1 MIGPGSK
8 NTSAGSETG
17 TSEDT
22 EVSSSEDAREDQ
34 SPGSGNSESTGATGY
49 LNNRMDSD
57 DPSDTVVLAETGVTE
72 VGIDGLEIA
81 TVPSGGGGSIAS
93 TVNFTITQPNAA
105 DFPDQIVKARTYLGA
120 PADAMDCPLFLE
132 VSFRGR
138 KESNLDFG
146 DAYDVDKGGEVIKLS
161 LIHI

>member
-1 MIGPGSK
+1 MSDIMNDHSENVEKIYAGQDDSSVPSESATSENEKLYMIGPGSK

-22 EVSSSEDAREDQ
+22 EVSSSEDARQDQ

-81 TVPSGGGGSIAS
+81 TVPS
-93 TVNFTITQPNAA
+93 
-105 DFPDQIVKARTYLGA
+105 
-120 PADAMDCPLFLE
+120 
-132 VSFRGR
+132 
-138 KESNLDFG
+138 
-146 DAYDVDKGGEVIKLS
+146 
-161 LIHI
+161 